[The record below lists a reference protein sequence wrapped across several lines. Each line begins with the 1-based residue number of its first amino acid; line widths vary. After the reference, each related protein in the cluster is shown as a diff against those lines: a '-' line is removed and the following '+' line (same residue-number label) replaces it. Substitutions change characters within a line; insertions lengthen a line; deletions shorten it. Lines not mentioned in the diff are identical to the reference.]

1 MLVEAVAFL
10 PPPTAL
16 RAPLAASRASRRIA
30 RPKSAAVPV
39 RWSVAPRA
47 QAATEPGA
55 DALLAAN
62 AAFYEAMRAQSHE
75 RMMDLWMPASDDVSV
90 AHPLHGLVVGGAEVA
105 SAWAGMFAMGKM
117 TDLEVEVVRT
127 EVGRNVGWLLCR
139 QRVQG
144 VRGRE
149 TVGGER
155 VATNIF
161 HVYKGE
167 WKMAHHSAAPV
178 VMMEDESDAGGGTDE
193 QGNSSGTGEDGPSS
207 IDGGGPAVA

>member
-1 MLVEAVAFL
+1 MLVGTVAFL
-10 PPPTAL
+10 PPLPAL
-16 RAPLAASRASRRIA
+16 RAPKAAWRARRSTG
-30 RPKSAAVPV
+30 RPRRAAVPV
-39 RWSVAPRA
+39 RWVAAPRA
-47 QAATEPGA
+47 QAAAELGA
-55 DALLAAN
+55 EELLAAN

-75 RMMDLWMPASDDVSV
+75 RMMDLWMPASDEVSV

-105 SAWAGMFAMGKM
+105 SAWAGMFALGKM

-139 QRVQG
+139 QKVQG

-178 VMMEDESDAGGGTDE
+178 VMMEDESGADGSGEEGGDSSGPGADGPSGVGGGGT
-193 QGNSSGTGEDGPSS
+193 G
-207 IDGGGPAVA
+207 VA

>member
-1 MLVEAVAFL
+1 MLVETVAFL
-10 PPPTAL
+10 PPPAAL
-16 RAPLAASRASRRIA
+16 RPPLAGLRSPRGTA
-30 RPKSAAVPV
+30 RPRSAACPA
-39 RWSVAPRA
+39 RCIAAPRA
-47 QAATEPGA
+47 QAAAEPGSE
-55 DALLAAN
+55 ALLAAN
-62 AAFYEAMRAQSHE
+62 TAFYDAMRDQSHA
-75 RMMDLWMPASDDVSV
+75 RMMDLWLPSSDDVSV

-105 SAWAGMFAMGKM
+105 SAWAGMFALGKVLSL
-117 TDLEVEVVRT
+117 DVEVVRT

-144 VRGRE
+144 MRGRE

-178 VMMEDESDAGGGTDE
+178 VMMEDEDDADASSDGQAG
-193 QGNSSGTGEDGPSS
+193 SSGPGEDGTSGS
-207 IDGGGPAVA
+207 GGDGPGVA